1 MEIKNRYVIGTH
13 VMWYEI
19 EMYAD
24 FVDGLVNLLEPVT
37 NKENVI
43 IDLCFNAS
51 QKWPSDKI
59 NSIPC
64 SPVLMNSLPSVEA
77 T

>member
-1 MEIKNRYVIGTH
+1 MEIKNKYVIGTH

-24 FVDGLVNLLEPVT
+24 FIDGLVNLLEPVT

-43 IDLCFNAS
+43 IDLCLNTLEHFFS
-51 QKWPSDKI
+51 HF
-59 NSIPC
+59 
-64 SPVLMNSLPSVEA
+64 
-77 T
+77 

>member
-37 NKENVI
+37 NKENVT

-51 QKWPSDKI
+51 QKFEQIVDTEAVSYTH
-59 NSIPC
+59 
-64 SPVLMNSLPSVEA
+64 LTLPTNREV
-77 T
+77 